1 MPIMKRF
8 LSSVLLILVS
18 SLIFLTGCSSGDSAI
33 TWSDVNQE
41 FMELE
46 KERAT
51 IMDSIATEKQKSLD
65 PVADSTL

>member
-1 MPIMKRF
+1 MKRF
-8 LSSVLLILVS
+8 LSSILLILVS
-18 SLIFLTGCSSGDSAI
+18 SVIFLTSCSSNSAI

-46 KERAT
+46 RERAT
-51 IMDSIATEKQKSLD
+51 IMDSIASEKQKSLD